1 MEMALKVA
9 KYQTFVQ
16 FDPYVQKK
24 KFLGLKKNDLRWGW
38 LVKRITPSKLPFGRR
53 VGPPNY
59 HANIQA
65 GS

>member
-24 KFLGLKKNDLRWGW
+24 KFLGLKKMIWGGGG
-38 LVKRITPSKLPFGRR
+38 L
-53 VGPPNY
+53 
-59 HANIQA
+59 
-65 GS
+65 